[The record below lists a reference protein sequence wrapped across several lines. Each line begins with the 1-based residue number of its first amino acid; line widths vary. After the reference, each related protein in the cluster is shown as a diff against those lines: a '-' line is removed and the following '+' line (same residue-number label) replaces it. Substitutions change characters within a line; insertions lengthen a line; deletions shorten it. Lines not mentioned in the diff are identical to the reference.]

1 MKYFTMKKSLSLLMA
16 LVMVLGTL
24 FLAVSCGTGED
35 DPAQSTAADTPAESE
50 TEQPLAYD
58 SVEKQKFDREFN
70 IMSRDDIIE
79 DFEIEDL
86 TGDLLDDL
94 LYERNSRI
102 ATDFEIE
109 FSYYQLPYDQVNT
122 TLNTQSTSGS
132 DDYDFYIGHK
142 YSFGTCAQNNYCYNL
157 GDITEIDLTQP
168 WWDQSCYDNMTVN
181 GRTYVMT
188 GDIFPSSMLFSSCL
202 VFNRKMV
209 KELGK
214 SDAELFELARNGG
227 WTMDA
232 MYDYCKDVTFDLNGD
247 GKLAYTDDRYCLTSW
262 MMDVPFSMYYA
273 CGENFVTIVDGT
285 PELSYDTEKVIGIY
299 DKIYKIIVEQNAYF
313 VTDINVYA
321 TTYDVFSGGRA
332 MFCDMSLNKISTFL
346 SEMTDPYGILPMPKF
361 DKAQSEYL
369 SFVNGATALVMVAKT
384 EEDPEFVG
392 TILEAMATC
401 NYDNVTPKLFQVITK
416 LQAAQDPDSSAM
428 VDYIVRNRIF
438 DLGYFA
444 DFPISNVVL
453 ENLKTGQESISSKMK
468 AAGRTSTTLLNRLVK
483 QFEKHE

>member
-1 MKYFTMKKSLSLLMA
+1 MA

-94 LYERNSRI
+94 LYERNARI

-109 FSYYQLPYDQVNT
+109 FSYYQLSYDQVNT

-299 DKIYKIIVEQNAYF
+299 DKIYKIIVEQNVCKEAMRKGTPETVVATAAYSSDMEPVEVYFRCKIRQVWNKGEQPRLFCRFSYSKDGKKFQELGEEFEAQAGHWIGAKIGYF
-313 VTDINVYA
+313 VDAEIHKNDGGWM
-321 TTYDVFSGGRA
+321 DVDWFR
-332 MFCDMSLNKISTFL
+332 
-346 SEMTDPYGILPMPKF
+346 
-361 DKAQSEYL
+361 
-369 SFVNGATALVMVAKT
+369 
-384 EEDPEFVG
+384 
-392 TILEAMATC
+392 
-401 NYDNVTPKLFQVITK
+401 VTKK
-416 LQAAQDPDSSAM
+416 
-428 VDYIVRNRIF
+428 
-438 DLGYFA
+438 
-444 DFPISNVVL
+444 
-453 ENLKTGQESISSKMK
+453 
-468 AAGRTSTTLLNRLVK
+468 
-483 QFEKHE
+483 

>member
-1 MKYFTMKKSLSLLMA
+1 MKYLTMKRRLSLLLA

-24 FLAVSCGTGED
+24 FLAVSCGTGEETPD
-35 DPAQSTAADTPAESE
+35 DETVSATLGE
-50 TEQPLAYD
+50 TEPETQLAYD
-58 SVEKQKFDREFN
+58 TVEKQKFDREFN

-79 DFEIEDL
+79 DFEVEDL

-94 LYERNSRI
+94 LYERNSQV

-157 GDITEIDLTQP
+157 GEITEIDLTQP
-168 WWDQSCYDNMTVN
+168 WWDQSCYKNMTVN

-247 GKLAYTDDRYCLTSW
+247 GNLSYTDDRYCLSSW

-273 CGENFVTIVDGT
+273 CNENFVTIVEDT
-285 PELSYDTEKVIGIY
+285 PELTYDTEKVIGIY

-321 TTYDVFSGGRA
+321 TTYDVFTAGRA

-346 SEMTDPYGILPMPKF
+346 SEMTDPYGILPMPKY
-361 DKAQSEYL
+361 DEAQSEYL

-384 EEDPEFVG
+384 EKNPEFVG
-392 TILEAMATC
+392 TIIEAMATC
-401 NYDNVTPKLFQVITK
+401 NYDRVTPKLFQVITK
-416 LQAAQDPDSSAM
+416 LQAAQDPDSSSM

-438 DLGYFA
+438 DLAYFA

-453 ENLKTGQESISSKMK
+453 ENLKTGQESIASKMTASGKSSKTMLTRMLK
-468 AAGRTSTTLLNRLVK
+468 M
-483 QFEKHE
+483 FERHE